1 MPFEDDLG
9 TALRRT
15 GEDFTID
22 RHALVDAGEERGRR
36 LVARRR
42 AAVVGGSVLAL
53 ALIATAG
60 AYTGGLLDGP
70 GGADGVRVAAQ
81 PTPAGGSGGSGG
93 TGGGPDSGAGKG
105 PRTGSGAVTAQR
117 MMANLE
123 KALAVEGGKVEA
135 RAGRGTES
143 EGGAAVSGVYDDGKG
158 KAAVNV
164 SLSRVDPL
172 GSQAAQLTQ
181 CGDKT
186 IQGYDDCRTERLPDG
201 SKLLVLKGYE
211 YPDRRVDT
219 KCWTAVLVTPA
230 GFLVQAS
237 EWNASAE
244 KDAPVTRPDPPLG
257 SAQLKTLVTSQ
268 VWRPALNDLPPAE
281 PDPVKPG
288 AEPGTPLKDRS
299 ASDALE
305 SLLVPVGIP
314 IASRGGEGSYG
325 YAVLDDGKGYSLVQ
339 LNVSKGES
347 TSGFSGADVTTESD
361 GTRVRITQ
369 GPAGKGEGVVQWTV
383 DTLRKDGLR
392 VTVSAFNAGNQNGA
406 PSRSTPAPT
415 LERLKGIALAPGWN
429 RDRN

>member
-70 GGADGVRVAAQ
+70 GGADGVQVAAP
-81 PTPAGGSGGSGG
+81 PTPNATGGS
-93 TGGGPDSGAGKG
+93 GGPDSGTGKG
-105 PRTGSGAVTAQR
+105 PRTGSGAVSAER
-117 MMANLE
+117 MMANLQ
-123 KALAVEGGKVEA
+123 KALAGESGKVEA
-135 RAGRGTES
+135 RAARGTES

-158 KAAVNV
+158 KAAVSV

-181 CGDKT
+181 CGDK
-186 IQGYDDCRTERLPDG
+186 ILQGYDDCRTEQLPDG
-201 SKLLVLKGYE
+201 SKLLLFKGYE
-211 YPDRRVDT
+211 YPDRRVDI
-219 KCWTAVLVTPA
+219 KCWRAVLVTPA
-230 GFLVQAS
+230 GFLVEAS
-237 EWNASAE
+237 EWNAPAE

-281 PDPVKPG
+281 PDPVQPG
-288 AEPGTPLKDRS
+288 GGSGTALKDRS
-299 ASDALE
+299 AADALE

-314 IASRGGEGSYG
+314 IESRGGEGSYG

-347 TSGFSGADVTTESD
+347 TSGFAGADVTTEAD
-361 GTRVRITQ
+361 GTKVKITQ
-369 GPAGKGEGVVQWTV
+369 GSAEKGRGVVQWTV

-392 VTVSAFNAGNQNGA
+392 VTVSAFNAANQSGA
-406 PSRSTPAPT
+406 ATRPKPAPT
-415 LERLKGIALAPGWN
+415 LEQLKEIVLAPGWN

>member
-15 GEDFTID
+15 GEDFTTD

-70 GGADGVRVAAQ
+70 GGADGVQVAAQ
-81 PTPAGGSGGSGG
+81 PTPSGGSGE

-105 PRTGSGAVTAQR
+105 SRTGSGAVSAER
-117 MMANLE
+117 MMTNLV
-123 KALAVEGGKVEA
+123 KALAGESGKLET
-135 RAGRGTES
+135 RAGRGTDS
-143 EGGAAVSGVYDDGKG
+143 EGGAVASGVYDDGKG
-158 KAAVNV
+158 KAAVSV

-172 GSQAAQLTQ
+172 GSQAGQLTQ

-186 IQGYDDCRTERLPDG
+186 VQGYDDCRTERLPDG
-201 SKLLVLKGYE
+201 SKLLILKGYE
-211 YPDRRVDT
+211 YADRRVDT
-219 KCWTAVLVTPA
+219 KCWRAVLVTPA
-230 GFLVQAS
+230 GFLVEAS
-237 EWNASAE
+237 EWNAPAE
-244 KDAPVTRPDPPLG
+244 KGAAVTRPDPPLG
-257 SAQLKTLVTSQ
+257 SAQLKTLVTSP
-268 VWRPALNDLPPAE
+268 VWHPALNDLPPAE
-281 PDPVKPG
+281 PDPVQPG
-288 AEPGTPLKDRS
+288 AGPGAPLKDRS
-299 ASDALE
+299 AADALE
-305 SLLVPVGIP
+305 SLLAPVGIP

-339 LNVSKGES
+339 LNVSRGES
-347 TSGFSGADVTTESD
+347 TSGFAGADVTTESD
-361 GTRVRITQ
+361 GTKVKITQ
-369 GPAGKGEGVVQWTV
+369 GSAEKGEGVVQWTV

-392 VTVSAFNAGNQNGA
+392 VTVSAFNTGNQNGG
-406 PSRSTPAPT
+406 PTRRTPAPT

>member
-9 TALRRT
+9 AALRRT

-42 AAVVGGSVLAL
+42 AAVIGGSALAL

-70 GGADGVRVAAQ
+70 GGADGVQVAAQ
-81 PTPAGGSGGSGG
+81 PTPTGG
-93 TGGGPDSGAGKG
+93 TGGTGGAPDAGAGKG
-105 PRTGSGAVTAQR
+105 RTGSGAVSAER

-123 KALAVEGGKVEA
+123 KALAVEGGKLEA

-158 KAAVNV
+158 KAAISV

-172 GSQAAQLTQ
+172 GSQAGQLTQ
-181 CGDKT
+181 CGDKAV
-186 IQGYDDCRTERLPDG
+186 QGYDDCRTERLPDG
-201 SKLLVLKGYE
+201 SKLLIFKGYE
-211 YPDRRVDT
+211 YADRRADT
-219 KCWTAVLVTPA
+219 KCWRAVLVTPA
-230 GFLVQAS
+230 GFLVEAS
-237 EWNASAE
+237 EWNAPAE
-244 KDAPVTRPDPPLG
+244 KDAAVTRPDPPLG

-281 PDPVKPG
+281 PDPVQPG
-288 AEPGTPLKDRS
+288 GGSATPLKDRS
-299 ASDALE
+299 AADALE

-314 IASRGGEGSYG
+314 ILSRGGEGSYG

-347 TSGFSGADVTTESD
+347 TLDFAGADVTTESD
-361 GTRVRITQ
+361 GTKVKITQ
-369 GPAGKGEGVVQWTV
+369 GSAGKGEGVVQWTV
-383 DTLRKDGLR
+383 DTLRENGLR
-392 VTVSAFNAGNQNGA
+392 VTVSAFNTGNQNGA
-406 PSRSTPAPT
+406 PTRRTPAPT
-415 LERLKGIALAPGWN
+415 LEQLKGIALAPGWN